1 MAIRIRKLGHSHK
14 LTVPTVRKGLGV
26 SQAGRQVMQ
35 NKATVQHP
43 GASYSPYEVPG
54 DMMGSGGTIHI
65 KKANRGKFTAYK
77 ARTGKTTA
85 EALHSKDPHVRAMAN
100 FARNAKKWKHET
112 GGYTHTRYDDEG
124 EPLYELG
131 GRTINPAMGG
141 QMIGGQHAYPPLV
154 PYPAEYGFGGV
165 LQSFAP
171 FLNMVVPGAG
181 VAAGMVGGVL
191 ENQSK
196 AKQNENKFV
205 QQDKAVNNPYVPTF
219 SWGGRLP
226 ETRTG
231 GYGPP
236 GGLTMGHVPGYDSD
250 SNYGGT
256 NVPGKGWDYRNV
268 KGKNEGTNWHRETN
282 MNVRR
287 HTYDEGG
294 EVPVQLEKQEVF
306 QQPDGQ
312 MGQVNGPSHA
322 EGGVNMELPE
332 NSFIW
337 SDKLKTAKGT
347 TFADEAGRLGRMKAK
362 YEKILKA

>member
-1 MAIRIRKLGHSHK
+1 
-14 LTVPTVRKGLGV
+14 
-26 SQAGRQVMQ
+26 
-35 NKATVQHP
+35 
-43 GASYSPYEVPG
+43 
-54 DMMGSGGTIHI
+54 MMGSGGTIHI
-65 KKANRGKFTAYK
+65 KKANRGKETATEH
-77 ARTGKTTA
+77 RTGKSATQLA
-85 EALHSKDPHVRAMAN
+85 HSKNPVTAKRGN
-100 FARNAKKWKHET
+100 FARMAKRHWKPLEQ
-112 GGYTHTRYDDEG
+112 GGWIEQYG
-124 EPLYELG
+124 EG

-141 QMIGGQHAYPPLV
+141 MMIGGQHAYPPLV
-154 PYPAEYGFGGV
+154 PYPAEYGFGGAI
-165 LQSFAP
+165 QAFAP
-171 FLNMVVPGAG
+171 FLNLAVPGLGAVAG
-181 VAAGMVGGVL
+181 IAGGML
-191 ENQSK
+191 EQQSQQK
-196 AKQNENKFV
+196 DQEEALMQQKRQQAIQAGQIGQASV
-205 QQDKAVNNPYVPTF
+205 QGNSRPTF

-347 TFADEAGRLGRMKAK
+347 TFAEEAGRLGRMKAK

>member
-1 MAIRIRKLGHSHK
+1 
-14 LTVPTVRKGLGV
+14 
-26 SQAGRQVMQ
+26 
-35 NKATVQHP
+35 
-43 GASYSPYEVPG
+43 
-54 DMMGSGGTIHI
+54 MMGSGGTIHI

-77 ARTGKTTA
+77 ARTGKTTS
-85 EALHSKDPHVRAMAN
+85 EALHSKDPHVRKMAQ
-100 FARNAKKWKHET
+100 FAANAKHWKHET

-154 PYPAEYGFGGV
+154 PYPAEYGFGGAI
-165 LQSFAP
+165 QAFAP
-171 FLNMVVPGAG
+171 FLNLAVPGLG
-181 VAAGMVGGVL
+181 TVAGMAGGML
-191 ENQSK
+191 EQQSQQK
-196 AKQNENKFV
+196 DQEEALMQQKRQQAMQADQIGQASV
-205 QQDKAVNNPYVPTF
+205 QGNSRPTF

-294 EVPVQLEKQEVF
+294 GISGDVPVQLEKQEVF

-347 TFADEAGRLGRMKAK
+347 TFAEEAGRLGRMKAK
-362 YEKILKA
+362 YEKILRA